1 MSDLSKAIYEHLIT
15 KRKYNKLKIKLEVA
29 REEIQRLNVEIRV
42 EKLKHQKKYE
52 EWEKALKEQEEQII
66 KLKKRDYIYYD
77 YIIEK
82 IKPKKIRWKLYCW
95 FRSMITIQES
105 PSKIHIYLWE
115 SHATELRKGLEKEI
129 EVE

>member
-66 KLKKRDYIYYD
+66 KLKKR
-77 YIIEK
+77 K
-82 IKPKKIRWKLYCW
+82 VNKK
-95 FRSMITIQES
+95 
-105 PSKIHIYLWE
+105 
-115 SHATELRKGLEKEI
+115 
-129 EVE
+129 